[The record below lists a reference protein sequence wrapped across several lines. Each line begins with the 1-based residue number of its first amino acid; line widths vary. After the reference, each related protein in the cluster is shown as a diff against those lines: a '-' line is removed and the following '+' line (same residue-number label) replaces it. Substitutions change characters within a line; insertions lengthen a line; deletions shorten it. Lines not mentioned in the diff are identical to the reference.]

1 MYIYNVTTNVNDEI
15 KFDWLFWMKQTFIP
29 AMLASGKFK
38 KAIIS
43 QVLVEEDMGGITYST
58 QYIAENKTFADHFIQ
73 NELEAVLTEHS
84 KFKGSCVDFSTGL
97 QVISQIDGEV

>member
-1 MYIYNVTTNVNDEI
+1 MYIYNITTNISEEI
-15 KFDWLFWMKQTFIP
+15 KFDWLYWMKQTFIP

-58 QYIAENKTFADHFIQ
+58 QYISENKTMVDSFVA
-73 NELEAVLTEHS
+73 NELDEILSTHS
-84 KFKGSCVDFSTGL
+84 KFKGSYVDFSTGL
-97 QVISQIDGEV
+97 QVISEIDG